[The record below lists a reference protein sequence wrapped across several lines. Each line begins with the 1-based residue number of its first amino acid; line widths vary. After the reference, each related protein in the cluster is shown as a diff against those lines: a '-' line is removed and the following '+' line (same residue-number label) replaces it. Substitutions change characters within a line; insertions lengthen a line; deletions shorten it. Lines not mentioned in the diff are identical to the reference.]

1 MSRKLGISADYCNR
15 RYTGVGVLIITN
27 YMNKPHFVLG
37 REAFKSIKVNDNY
50 CVSVYEEFGGGI
62 QKPSLGLETNA
73 CFELKEETSNLFDIS
88 NPEILKKGVNK
99 YFDIPFKEDRLYRI
113 YVVYIENV
121 NNILSMFNYNRQT
134 LLSQPNT
141 YYKYNHYLEMD
152 NIELIPFDAIKSV
165 IGTKLNYICL
175 YAEDNAHNDKV
186 DTVCTGNEL
195 SAQCNA
201 TASTPP
207 FSVGGTT
214 TYVGMLRIMNDIFIS
229 KRLAQFLNGI
239 YGDKSGLEH
248 CYNIFYDGF
257 INSKYMPTD
266 ILSQKI
272 MMISG
277 QKYNP
282 IGTNKLKFLD
292 GTYSFDII

>member
-1 MSRKLGISADYCNR
+1 MKRKLGISSDYCNR
-15 RYTGVGVLIITN
+15 RYTGVGVLIVTN

-73 CFELKEETSNLFDIS
+73 CFELKEETSNLLDIS

-113 YVVYIENV
+113 YVVYIENI
-121 NNILSMFNYNRQT
+121 NTILSMFNYNRKT
-134 LLSQPNT
+134 LLTQANN

-152 NIELIPFDAIKSV
+152 NLELISFDSIKSV
-165 IGTKLNYICL
+165 IGSKQNYICL
-175 YAEDNAHNDKV
+175 YPEDNAHNDNV
-186 DTVCTGNEL
+186 D
-195 SAQCNA
+195 A
-201 TASTPP
+201 
-207 FSVGGTT
+207 T
-214 TYVGMLRIMNDIFIS
+214 TYVGMLHVMNDIFIS
-229 KRLAQFLNGI
+229 KRLSQFLNGI
-239 YGDKSGLEH
+239 YNGKSGLEN

-257 INSKYMPTD
+257 INSKYMPTA
-266 ILSQKI
+266 IVSQKI
-272 MMISG
+272 MMMSEP
-277 QKYNP
+277 KYNP

>member
-73 CFELKEETSNLFDIS
+73 CFELKEETSNLLDIS

-121 NNILSMFNYNRQT
+121 NSILSMFNYNRKT
-134 LLSQPNT
+134 LLTQANN

-152 NIELIPFDAIKSV
+152 NLELISFDSIKSA
-165 IGTKLNYICL
+165 IGLKQNYICL
-175 YAEDNAHNDKV
+175 YPEDNTHNDKV
-186 DTVCTGNEL
+186 D
-195 SAQCNA
+195 
-201 TASTPP
+201 
-207 FSVGGTT
+207 TT

-229 KRLAQFLNGI
+229 KRLAQFLNSM
-239 YGDKSGLEH
+239 YNNKSGLDH

-266 ILSQKI
+266 ILVQKI
-272 MMISG
+272 MIISEP
-277 QKYNP
+277 KYNP
-282 IGTNKLKFLD
+282 IGANKLKFLD